1 MIKCVCELQKMSS
14 SSIDPIQ
21 DRIESLTVSLF
32 EAVRNYGDK
41 NPDTKEKMTASIKNE
56 YKAAIREIDNLCGA
70 DRSLAE
76 QESELNELSATHS
89 QLKTNILLLQEKL
102 HSLNDASSSELA
114 SILND
119 DLCKCE
125 RN

>member
-1 MIKCVCELQKMSS
+1 M
-14 SSIDPIQ
+14 SSIDAIQ
-21 DRIESLTVSLF
+21 DRIESLTESLF
-32 EAVRNYGDK
+32 EAVRNYGEQ
-41 NPDTKEKMTASIKNE
+41 NPGTKEKMSASIKTE
-56 YKAAIREIDNLCGA
+56 YKTAIHEIDNLCGA

-76 QESELNELSATHS
+76 QESELNELSAIHS
-89 QLKTNILLLQEKL
+89 QLKSNILNLQEKL
-102 HSLNDASSSELA
+102 LTLNVASSSELS